1 MKKIIYQFI
10 ALSLA
15 STSVFAQA
23 NIYPAK
29 KQVGTIAIVG
39 GTIHVGNGKVI
50 QNGTIIF
57 DNGKITSVKEGS
69 VAPQNVT
76 VVNAAGKHIYPGFIA
91 PSNSLGLVDVE
102 SVRATRDAQEVGS
115 INPHVR
121 SLIAYNTDSRVIAT
135 VRSNGTL
142 LSQATPEG
150 GLVSGTSSIVQLDAW
165 NWEDAAYKVDNGLH
179 FNWPSSAAGGGGGR
193 RFGGPVL
200 SEDAIKERY
209 QKQLLELKSYF
220 AQAKAYADA
229 EKPEVMNARFD
240 AMKGLFTGAKK
251 AFVNV
256 NRQKD
261 IIIAVQFFEEFGIKP
276 VLVGAE
282 EAADITSFLKD
293 HNIPVI
299 IYESQS
305 LPNNDDDD
313 VYLPYKNAKILHDA
327 GILIAMSVDGYW
339 QQRNLPFMAGT
350 AAAYG
355 LSKEEALAIITSNT
369 AKILG
374 IDKTTGTIEEGKDA
388 NIIISEGDAL
398 DMRTN
403 NITRAFI
410 QGRDVSLDNVQK
422 QLYKRYADKYNIKA
436 D

>member
-15 STSVFAQA
+15 STSIFAQA

-29 KQVGTIAIVG
+29 KQAGIIAIVG
-39 GTIHVGNGKVI
+39 GTIHIGNGKVI
-50 QNGTIIF
+50 QNGTIVF
-57 DNGKITSVKEGS
+57 ANGKITSVTES
-69 VAPQNVT
+69 NTTPQGAT
-76 VVNAAGKHIYPGFIA
+76 VVNASGKQIYPGFIA

-102 SVRATRDAQEVGS
+102 SVRATRDAQETGI

-121 SLIAYNTDSRVIAT
+121 SIIAYNTDSRVIAT

-165 NWEDAAYKVDNGLH
+165 NWEDAAYKKDNGIH
-179 FNWPSSAAGGGGGR
+179 FNWPTSAVQSGGR
-193 RFGGPVL
+193 RFGPVI
-200 SEDAIKERY
+200 SEEVQKERY

-229 EKPEVMNARFD
+229 DKSEVFNARFA
-240 AMKGLFTGAKK
+240 AMKGLFDGTKK
-251 AFVNV
+251 AYVNV

-261 IIIAVQFFEEFGIKP
+261 IIIAVQFFQEFGITP

-282 EAADITSFLKD
+282 EAVDITAFLKE
-293 HNIPVI
+293 HNVPII
-299 IYESQS
+299 IYESHA
-305 LPNNDDDD
+305 LPQNDDDD
-313 VYLPYKNAKILHDA
+313 VNLPYKNAKILHDA
-327 GILIAMSVDGYW
+327 GILIAMSVSGYW

-355 LSKEEALAIITSNT
+355 LSKEEALALITSNT

-374 IDKTTGTIEEGKDA
+374 IDNTTGTIEEGKDA

-422 QLYKRYADKYNIKA
+422 QLYKRYADKYNIKV

>member
-29 KQVGTIAIVG
+29 KQAGTFAIVG

-50 QNGTIIF
+50 QNGTIVF

-69 VAPQNVT
+69 AAPQNVT

-142 LSQATPEG
+142 LSQVTPEG

-179 FNWPSSAAGGGGGR
+179 FNWPSAGAGGGGR
-193 RFGGPVL
+193 RFGGPAL
-200 SEDAIKERY
+200 SEEAIKERY
-209 QKQLLELKSYF
+209 QKQLLDLKSYF

-229 EKPEVMNARFD
+229 DKPEVMNARFD
-240 AMKGLFTGAKK
+240 AMKGLYNGTKK
-251 AFVNV
+251 AFVRV

-261 IIIAVQFFEEFGIKP
+261 IITAVQFFEEFGIKP

-282 EAADITSFLKD
+282 EAVDVTSFLKE

-299 IYESQS
+299 IYQSQS
-305 LPNNDDDD
+305 LPGNDDDD

-355 LSKEEALAIITSNT
+355 LTKEEALAIITSNT

>member
-10 ALSLA
+10 AISLA

-29 KQVGTIAIVG
+29 KQAGTIAIVG

-50 QNGTIIF
+50 QNGTIVF
-57 DNGKITSVKEGS
+57 ANGKITSVTEGS
-69 VAPQNVT
+69 ATPQNAT
-76 VVNAAGKHIYPGFIA
+76 VVNAAGKQIYPGFIA
-91 PSNSLGLVDVE
+91 PVNTLGLVDVE
-102 SVRATRDAQEVGS
+102 SVRATRDAQETGS

-121 SLIAYNTDSRVIAT
+121 SIIAYNTDSRVIAT

-165 NWEDAAYKVDNGLH
+165 NWEDAAYKKDNGIH
-179 FNWPSSAAGGGGGR
+179 FNWPTSAIRGGGR
-193 RFGGPVL
+193 RGGPVV
-200 SEDAIKERY
+200 SEEVLKERY

-229 EKPEVMNARFD
+229 EKPEVFNARFE
-240 AMKGLFTGAKK
+240 AMEGLFNGSKK

-261 IIIAVQFFEEFGIKP
+261 IIIAVQFFLEFGITP

-282 EAADITSFLKD
+282 EAVEITAFLKD
-293 HNIPVI
+293 HNIPI
-299 IYESQS
+299 IMYESQS
-305 LPNNDDDD
+305 LPGNDDDD

-327 GILIAMSVDGYW
+327 GLLIAMSVNGYW

-355 LSKEEALAIITSNT
+355 LTKEEALAIITSNT

-422 QLYKRYADKYNIKA
+422 QLYKRYADKYGIKA

>member
-10 ALSLA
+10 ALSFA
-15 STSVFAQA
+15 STSIFAQA

-57 DNGKITSVKEGS
+57 VNGKITSVTEGNTTPLD
-69 VAPQNVT
+69 AT
-76 VVNAAGKHIYPGFIA
+76 IVNATGKQIYPGFIA
-91 PSNSLGLVDVE
+91 PSNTLGLVDVE
-102 SVRATRDAQEVGS
+102 SVRATRDAQETGI

-121 SLIAYNTDSRVIAT
+121 SIIAYNTDSRVIAT

-165 NWEDAAYKVDNGLH
+165 NWEDAAYKKDNGIH
-179 FNWPSSAAGGGGGR
+179 FNWPTTVVRGGR
-193 RFGGPVL
+193 RFGPVIAEEVL
-200 SEDAIKERY
+200 KERY

-229 EKPEVMNARFD
+229 EKPEVFNARFT
-240 AMKGLFTGAKK
+240 AMEGLFDGTKK

-261 IIIAVQFFEEFGIKP
+261 IITAVQFFEEFGIKP
-276 VLVGAE
+276 VLVGAD
-282 EAADITSFLKD
+282 EAVEITGFLKD
-293 HNIPVI
+293 HNIPII

-305 LPNNDDDD
+305 LPGNDDDD

-327 GILIAMSVDGYW
+327 GLLIAMSVDGYW

-355 LSKEEALAIITSNT
+355 LTKEEALALITSNT

-374 IDKTTGTIEEGKDA
+374 IDNTTGTIETGKDA

-422 QLYKRYADKYNIKA
+422 QLYKRYADKYGIKA

>member
-10 ALSLA
+10 ALSLV

-29 KQVGTIAIVG
+29 KQAGTIAIVG

-57 DNGKITSVKEGS
+57 SNGKITSVKEGN
-69 VAPQNVT
+69 ATPQDAT
-76 VVNAAGKHIYPGFIA
+76 VVNASGKQIYPGFIA
-91 PSNSLGLVDVE
+91 PSNNLGLVDVE
-102 SVRATRDAQEVGS
+102 SVRATRDAQETGT

-121 SLIAYNTDSRVIAT
+121 SIIAYNTDSRVIAT

-142 LSQATPEG
+142 LSQATPRG

-165 NWEDAAYKVDNGLH
+165 NWEDAAYKKDNGIH
-179 FNWPSSAAGGGGGR
+179 FNWPTSAVQSGER
-193 RFGGPVL
+193 RFGPVI
-200 SEDAIKERY
+200 SEEVQKERY

-220 AQAKAYADA
+220 AQAKAYADT

-240 AMKGLFTGAKK
+240 AMKGLFNGTKK
-251 AFVNV
+251 AFVNAYT
-256 NRQKD
+256 QKD
-261 IIIAVQFFEEFGIKP
+261 IIIAVQFFEEFGITP

-282 EAADITSFLKD
+282 EAVDITSFLKE
-293 HNIPVI
+293 HNIPII
-299 IYESQS
+299 IYESHS
-305 LPNNDDDD
+305 LPENDDDD
-313 VYLPYKNAKILHDA
+313 VNLPYKNAKILHDA
-327 GILIAMSVDGYW
+327 GILIAMSVSGYW

-355 LSKEEALAIITSNT
+355 LSKEEALALITSNT

-374 IDKTTGTIEEGKDA
+374 IDNTTGTIEEGKDA

>member
-1 MKKIIYQFI
+1 MKKIIFQFI

-29 KQVGTIAIVG
+29 KQAVTIAIVG

-57 DNGKITSVKEGS
+57 ANGKITSVSES
-69 VAPQNVT
+69 NTTPQDAT
-76 VVNAAGKHIYPGFIA
+76 IVNAAGKQVYPGFIA

-102 SVRATRDAQEVGS
+102 SVRATRDVQETGA

-121 SLIAYNTDSRVIAT
+121 SIIAYNTDSRVIAT

-165 NWEDAAYKVDNGLH
+165 NWEDAAYKKDNGIH
-179 FNWPSSAAGGGGGR
+179 FNWPTSAVQIGGR
-193 RFGGPVL
+193 RFGPVI
-200 SEDAIKERY
+200 SEEVQKERY

-220 AQAKAYADA
+220 AQAKAYAAAD
-229 EKPEVMNARFD
+229 KPEVFNARFA
-240 AMKGLFTGAKK
+240 AMEGLFDGTKK

-261 IIIAVQFFEEFGIKP
+261 IIIAVQFFKEFGITP

-293 HNIPVI
+293 HNVPII

-305 LPNNDDDD
+305 LPGNDDDD
-313 VYLPYKNAKILHDA
+313 VNLPYKNAKILHDA
-327 GILIAMSVDGYW
+327 GLLIAMSVDGYW

-355 LSKEEALAIITSNT
+355 LSKEEALALITSNT

-374 IDKTTGTIEEGKDA
+374 IDNTTGTIEEGKDA
-388 NIIISEGDAL
+388 NIILSEGDAL

>member
-10 ALSLA
+10 ALSLV
-15 STSVFAQA
+15 STSVYSQA

-29 KQVGTIAIVG
+29 PQKGSIAIVG
-39 GTIHVGNGKVI
+39 GTIHVGNGEVI

-57 DNGKITSVKEGS
+57 SNGKITSVKEGNT
-69 VAPQNVT
+69 APQGVAL
-76 VVNAAGKHIYPGFIA
+76 VNATGKHIYPGFIA
-91 PSNSLGLVDVE
+91 PSNGLGLVEVE
-102 SVRATRDAQEVGS
+102 SVRATRDFQETGS

-121 SLIAYNTDSRVIAT
+121 ALIAYNTDSKVIAT

-165 NWEDAAYKVDNGLH
+165 NWEDAAYKKDNGIH
-179 FNWPSSAAGGGGGR
+179 FNWPTSQVRTGR
-193 RFGGPVL
+193 RGGPAV
-200 SEDAIKERY
+200 SEELLKERY
-209 QKQLLELKSYF
+209 QKQLAELRSYF
-220 AQAKAYADA
+220 AQAKAYADD
-229 EKPEVMNARFD
+229 EKPTTFNARFE
-240 AMKGLFTGAKK
+240 AMKGLFNGAKK

-282 EAADITSFLKD
+282 QAIEVTSFLKE

-305 LPNNDDDD
+305 LPGNEDDD

-355 LSKEEALAIITSNT
+355 LTKEEALAIITSNT

-374 IDKTTGTIEEGKDA
+374 IDQTTGTIEEGKDA

-410 QGRDVSLDNVQK
+410 QGRDINLDNVQK
-422 QLYKRYADKYNIKA
+422 QLYKRYAEKYGIKA
-436 D
+436 E

>member
-10 ALSLA
+10 ALSLV
-15 STSVFAQA
+15 STSVFSQA

-29 KQVGTIAIVG
+29 AQKGTIAIVG

-57 DNGKITSVKEGS
+57 SNGKITSVKEGNT
-69 VAPQNVT
+69 APQNVA

-91 PSNSLGLVDVE
+91 PSNGLGLVEVE
-102 SVRATRDAQEVGS
+102 SVRATRDFQETGS

-121 SLIAYNTDSRVIAT
+121 ALIAYNTDSRVIAT

-150 GLVSGTSSIVQLDAW
+150 GLVAGTSSIVQLDAW
-165 NWEDAAYKVDNGLH
+165 NWEDAAYKKDNGIH
-179 FNWPSSAAGGGGGR
+179 FNWPTSQVRAGR
-193 RFGGPVL
+193 RGGPAV
-200 SEDAIKERY
+200 SEELLKERY
-209 QKQLLELKSYF
+209 QKQLAELKSYF
-220 AQAKAYADA
+220 AQAKAYADD
-229 EKPEVMNARFD
+229 EKSAIFNARFE
-240 AMKGLFTGAKK
+240 AMKGLFNGSKK

-282 EAADITSFLKD
+282 QAIEVTSFLKE

-305 LPNNDDDD
+305 LPGNDDDD

-355 LSKEEALAIITSNT
+355 LTKEEALAIITSNT

-403 NITRAFI
+403 NVTRAFI
-410 QGRDVSLDNVQK
+410 QGRDINLDNVQK
-422 QLYKRYADKYNIKA
+422 QLYKRYADKYGIKA

>member
-15 STSVFAQA
+15 STSLFAQA

-29 KQVGTIAIVG
+29 KQAGIIAIVG
-39 GTIHVGNGKVI
+39 GTIHIGNGKVI
-50 QNGTIIF
+50 QNGTIVF
-57 DNGKITSVKEGS
+57 ANGKITSVTES
-69 VAPQNVT
+69 NTTPQGAT
-76 VVNAAGKHIYPGFIA
+76 VVNASGKQIYPGFIA

-102 SVRATRDAQEVGS
+102 SVRATRDAQETGI

-121 SLIAYNTDSRVIAT
+121 SIIAYNTDSRVIAT

-165 NWEDAAYKVDNGLH
+165 NWEDAAYKKDNGIH
-179 FNWPSSAAGGGGGR
+179 FNWPTSAVQSGGR
-193 RFGGPVL
+193 RFGLVI
-200 SEDAIKERY
+200 SEEVQKERY

-229 EKPEVMNARFD
+229 DKSEVFNARFV
-240 AMKGLFTGAKK
+240 AMEGLFNGTKK
-251 AFVNV
+251 AYVNV

-261 IIIAVQFFEEFGIKP
+261 IIIAVQFFQEFGITP

-282 EAADITSFLKD
+282 EAVDITAFLKER
-293 HNIPVI
+293 NVPII
-299 IYESQS
+299 IYESHA
-305 LPNNDDDD
+305 LPGNEDDD

-327 GILIAMSVDGYW
+327 GILIAMSVSGYW

-355 LSKEEALAIITSNT
+355 LSKEEALALITFNT

-374 IDKTTGTIEEGKDA
+374 IDNTTGTIEEGKDA

>member
-1 MKKIIYQFI
+1 MKKLKYILAGLSISASA
-10 ALSLA
+10 AL
-15 STSVFAQA
+15 AQP
-23 NIYPAK
+23 NISPAK
-29 KQVGTIAIVG
+29 PQTETIAIVG

-57 DNGKITSVKEGS
+57 SKGKITSVKEGNA
-69 VAPQNVT
+69 APQGAMVIK
-76 VVNAAGKHIYPGFIA
+76 ADGKQIYPGFIA
-91 PSNSLGLVDVE
+91 PVNSLGLTEVE
-102 SVRATRDAQEVGS
+102 SVRATLDVQETGS

-121 SLIAYNTDSRVIAT
+121 SIIAYNTDSRIIAT

-142 LSQATPEG
+142 LSQVTPEG

-165 NWEDAAYKVDNGLH
+165 NWEDAAYKTDNGIH
-179 FNWPSSAAGGGGGR
+179 FNWPVSKARAGR
-193 RFGGPVL
+193 RAGQAM
-200 SEDAIKERY
+200 SEEIQKERY
-209 QKQLLELKSYF
+209 QRQMAELQSYF
-220 AQAKAYADA
+220 AEAKAYA
-229 EKPEVMNARFD
+229 ELTNPTTFNPRFD
-240 AMKGLFTGAKK
+240 AMKGLFNGAKK

-256 NRQKD
+256 NKQKD
-261 IIIAVQFFEEFGIKP
+261 IIIAVKFFEAFGITP

-282 EAADITSFLKD
+282 EAVEITTFLKD
-293 HNIPVI
+293 HNVPVI

-305 LPNNDDDD
+305 LPGNEDDD

-327 GILIAMSVDGYW
+327 GLLIAMSVDGYW

-355 LSKEEALAIITSNT
+355 LTKEEALAIITSNT

-374 IDKTTGTIEEGKDA
+374 IDATTGTLEAGKDA

-403 NITRAFI
+403 NITKAYI
-410 QGRDVSLDNVQK
+410 QGRDINLDNVQK
-422 QLYKRYADKYNIKA
+422 DLYKKYADKYGIKA
-436 D
+436 E